1 MCGISGYFLT
11 NSLETSAE
19 KILKMTRAIAFRGPD
34 DEGLTLF
41 SLNASKI
48 NNLATTHTA
57 QGVLGLQDISKAGP
71 VPHRIAFGHRR
82 FSIVDISPS
91 GHQPFWS
98 KDYQVC
104 VAFNGEIYN
113 YVELRQALKFL
124 GHNFYTDSDTEV
136 LVEAYLEWGTG
147 CFQHFNGFWAL
158 SLYDARKNAVLLARD
173 RIGVSPLY
181 ITQTPKG
188 LFWSSEIKGIFA
200 ALGSST
206 FSICD
211 QSVFD
216 FVQYSWRDLFDTT
229 FYEGIV
235 TFPKASYAWVEPDGS
250 YCPQTFWQL
259 PHKRRREQDIHPTE
273 AIQELRHL
281 LTEAVSIRL
290 RADVPVGVELSGGMD
305 SSSISAIAAHSG
317 NPIET
322 FTVSFPETEADEE
335 PFARKVAEY
344 YRDRL
349 HYNVLVPPPDDLF
362 AQVDQYIELIEEPF
376 HAPNLLTNQS
386 IWREMATRNIRV
398 SLHGGA
404 GDELFAGYAG
414 EYHPLYL
421 QMLLRQ
427 GSLLPFIR
435 EFLLYSEARSKK
447 LGLGYLSQVYR
458 LLPENLQILKKTQI
472 NKSPS
477 LDPFIVP
484 QHIDRLGASSD
495 LHQRLIDN
503 MGDWRMNYWMRS
515 ANKSAM
521 GIPMELRF
529 PFLDYRVIDFAFT
542 LPISYLVRQG
552 WMKWVLRQSMKDILP
567 PEVTWRK
574 VKVGFPF
581 PYTQWLLA
589 SKLRFCHAIRSLDC
603 PYLNWQQLSSESYE
617 SLAYKN
623 PLYLWRMMSLA
634 LWWKKCVQGE
644 SLQ

>member
-1 MCGISGYFLT
+1 MCGISGYFLADH
-11 NSLETSAE
+11 LEISAE
-19 KILKMTRAIAFRGPD
+19 KILQMTRAIAFRGPD

-41 SLNASKI
+41 SGKGSNI
-48 NNLATTHTA
+48 TNLATTHTA
-57 QGVLGLQDISKAGP
+57 QGVLGLQAISKVGS

-98 KDYQVC
+98 KDCQVC
-104 VAFNGEIYN
+104 VVFNGEIYN
-113 YVELRQALKFL
+113 YVELRQKLKSL
-124 GHNFYTDSDTEV
+124 GHTFYTDSDTEV
-136 LVEAYLEWGTG
+136 LVEAYLEWGTD

-158 SLYDARKNAVLLARD
+158 SLYDTRKNAVLLARD

-181 ITQTPKG
+181 IAQTAKG

-200 ALGSST
+200 ALGSSA

-235 TFPKASYAWVEPDGS
+235 TFPRASYAWIQEDGS
-250 YCPQTFWQL
+250 YHPQSFWQL
-259 PHKRRREQDIHPTE
+259 SNQRLRERDICPTE
-273 AIQELRHL
+273 AIQKLRHL
-281 LTEAVSIRL
+281 LTDAVSIRL

-322 FTVSFPETEADEE
+322 FTVSFPGTEADEE
-335 PFARKVAEY
+335 SFARKVAEY
-344 YRDRL
+344 YQDRL
-349 HYNVLVPPPDDLF
+349 HYNVFVPPPNDLF
-362 AQVDQYIELIEEPF
+362 TQADQYIELIEEPF
-376 HAPNLLTNQS
+376 HSPNLLTHQS
-386 IWREMATRNIRV
+386 IWREMADKGIRV

-404 GDELFAGYAG
+404 GDEVLAGYAG
-414 EYHPLYL
+414 EYHSLYL

-447 LGLGYLSQVYR
+447 FGLGYASQAYR
-458 LLPENLQILKKTQI
+458 LLPQNLQILKRPQI
-472 NKSPS
+472 NASPS

-515 ANKSAM
+515 SNKSAM
-521 GIPMELRF
+521 GIPIELRF
-529 PFLDYRVIDFAFT
+529 PFLDYRIVDFAFS

-552 WMKWVLRQSMKDILP
+552 WMKWILRQGMKDILP
-567 PEVTWRK
+567 PEVAWRK
-574 VKVGFPF
+574 VKAGFPF
-581 PYTQWLLA
+581 PYTQWLLT
-589 SKLRFCHAIRSLDC
+589 SKSRFCYAIGSLDC

-617 SLAYKN
+617 HLAYNN